1 MAKNNQLLHA
11 EVFSDSTIGLFFES
25 INNLSE
31 PDLKET
37 IKIVDSQ
44 GNRLEITEVTIHVED
59 KLIIVSIN
67 ENHLTNKFPYTIKY
81 DLNTKNAQIGWRYKD
96 QKYAYDGKLGL
107 ELRADGSAKLKLW
120 SPSADSVN
128 VILYDKNNQNRV
140 VANDLAMTLGD
151 RGVWSIELDQAK
163 TGIVDLTGYFYHFA
177 IERDG
182 KTVLALDP
190 YAKSLAIWDSTNPDN
205 QIGKAAIVDPS
216 LIGSELDYANIANFK
231 KREDAI
237 IYEIH
242 VRDFTSD
249 PSLDGKLNSQFGTF
263 TAFIE
268 KLDYIK
274 SLGVT
279 HVQLL
284 PVMSYL
290 FANEFENDERLLNY
304 SSVNNNYNWGY
315 DPQSYFA
322 LTGMYSEKPSD
333 PKQRIA
339 EFKNLIAEIHDRGM
353 GVLLDV
359 VYNHTASVDIF
370 ENLEPNYYHFM
381 DADGTP
387 RIAFKGGRLGT
398 TRKMARR
405 ILIDSITYWVKEFKI
420 DGFRFDMMGDHDA
433 ETIQQAYDQAKVLNP
448 NILMIGEGWITYVG
462 DEYEPKIIPADQHW
476 MQDTEAVGSFSDDI
490 RDQLKSGYNS
500 EGEPR
505 FLTGGAR
512 NIQRIFDNLTAN
524 PHNFKATSPGDVVAY
539 IEAHDNLTLHDVIAL
554 SIKKDPQDH
563 KQEIHERIRLGNL
576 MVLTAQGTT
585 FIHAGQEYGRTK
597 QFRHPDFI
605 GKVPDEQVP
614 FKSTFIADQEGNPI
628 EFPYFI
634 HDSYDSTDAV
644 NMFEWQ
650 KVLDEKTY
658 PIETT
663 TQRHMQGL
671 ITLRRSTDA
680 FSRATIAEIKQNVTL
695 IKAPELNE
703 LDLMIAYQVIAS
715 DGVTYAVFVNADDKV
730 RQLTLTIDYST
741 GDVIVDKAKAGIDP
755 IENPQGVRLTANS
768 IELEPL
774 TGTVIRLKQK

>member
-1 MAKNNQLLHA
+1 MAKNNKLLHA
-11 EVFSDSTIGLFFES
+11 EIFSDSTIGLFFES

-31 PDLKET
+31 PDLKAM

-59 KLIIVSIN
+59 KLITISIAQ
-67 ENHLTNKFPYTIKY
+67 NHRTNKFPYAIKY
-81 DLNTKNAQIGWRYKD
+81 HSITKNAQIGWRYKD
-96 QKYAYDGKLGL
+96 QKYAYDGELGL
-107 ELRADGSAKLKLW
+107 KLNADGSAKLKLW

-128 VILYDKNNQNRV
+128 VVLYDKNNQDNV
-140 VANDLAMTLGD
+140 IANDLAMTLGD
-151 RGVWSIELDQAK
+151 RGVWSIELDQEK
-163 TGIVDLTGYFYHFA
+163 TGIADLTGYFYHFA

-182 KTVLALDP
+182 KTALALDP
-190 YAKSLAIWDSTNPDN
+190 YAKSLAVWDSTNPDN
-205 QIGKAAIVDPS
+205 QIAKAAIVDPS
-216 LIGSELDYANIANFK
+216 LIGPELDYAKIANFK

-242 VRDFTSD
+242 IRDFTSD

-304 SSVNNNYNWGY
+304 SSVDNNYNWGY

-398 TRKMARR
+398 TRKMAQR

-433 ETIQQAYDQAKVLNP
+433 ETIQQAYEQAKVLNP

-462 DEYEPKIIPADQHW
+462 DEYEPKITPADQHW

-539 IEAHDNLTLHDVIAL
+539 IEAHDNMTLHDVIAL

-614 FKSTFIADQEGNPI
+614 FKSTFVADENGEPI
-628 EFPYFI
+628 DYPYFI
-634 HDSYDSTDAV
+634 HDSYDSTDAI
-644 NMFEWQ
+644 NMFEWR
-650 KVLDEKTY
+650 KVLDEKAY

-680 FSRATIAEIKQNVTL
+680 FSRATIAEIRRDVTL
-695 IKAPELNE
+695 IEAPEIKRE
-703 LDLMIAYQVIAS
+703 DLIIGYQAIARAGDI
-715 DGVTYAVFVNADDKV
+715 YAVFVNADYRK
-730 RQLTLTIDYST
+730 RELTLSFDYSN
-741 GDVIVDKAKAGIDP
+741 GEIIVDQHTAGIEP
-755 IENPQGVRLTANS
+755 IKNPKGVKLTPDL

-774 TGTVIRLKQK
+774 TGTVIRVKK